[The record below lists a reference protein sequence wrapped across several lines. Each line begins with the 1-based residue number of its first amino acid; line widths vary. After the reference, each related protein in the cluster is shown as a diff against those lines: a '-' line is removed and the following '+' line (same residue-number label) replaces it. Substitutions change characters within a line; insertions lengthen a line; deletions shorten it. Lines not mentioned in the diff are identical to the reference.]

1 MHNLSVIICTHNP
14 NIAAFERVLDSL
26 KIQTLP
32 QQQWEL
38 IIIDNNSVPEI
49 GTRTDLSWHIDAV
62 IIIEKQLGLIHARIR
77 GTLAAKHEILVSVDD
92 DTPLFPDY
100 LENVARIFMEYP
112 ELGIVGGRTVPLF
125 EKEPPLWLEE
135 FYGCLAIR
143 DLGDN
148 QIIEQLHKDET
159 VSKYPG
165 CAPLLIAPRKSCM
178 LAYIE
183 YFRNNTVSQ
192 SLGRRGRALS
202 SGEDNDINLFIYRSG
217 YALGYFPELKFYH
230 IIPGKRINTA
240 YLSRLQQGINRT
252 WVKVLENYHINPWK
266 KIPVWTLLPRQI
278 KAWFTYKA
286 WKSDANYIRW
296 KGACGTFRGLSEI

>member
-1 MHNLSVIICTHNP
+1 MNKLSVIICTHNP
-14 NIAAFERVLDSL
+14 GIPVLEKVLNSL

-38 IIIDNNSVPEI
+38 IVIDNNSDVKI
-49 GTRTDLSWHIDAV
+49 SSWADLSWHREAV
-62 IIIEKQLGLIHARIR
+62 VIEEQQLGLINARIR
-77 GTLAAKHEILVSVDD
+77 GTLAAQHEILVSVDD

-100 LENVARIFMEYP
+100 LENVARIYTDYP
-112 ELGIVGGRTVPLF
+112 QLGIIGGRTVPLF
-125 EKEPPLWLEE
+125 DEEPPLWLEE

-143 DLGDN
+143 DLGEV
-148 QIIEQLHKDET
+148 QIIEQLLQNEPLT
-159 VSKYPG
+159 QYPA

-183 YFRNNTVSQ
+183 YLRGNTLSQ
-192 SLGRRGRALS
+192 GLGRRGRSLS

-217 YALGYFPELKFYH
+217 YALGYFPELRFYH
-230 IIPGKRINTA
+230 IIPEKRMKTM

-266 KIPVWTLLPRQI
+266 KIPGWTVFPRQL
-278 KAWFTYKA
+278 KAWFTYRA
-286 WKSDANYIRW
+286 WKNDANYIRW